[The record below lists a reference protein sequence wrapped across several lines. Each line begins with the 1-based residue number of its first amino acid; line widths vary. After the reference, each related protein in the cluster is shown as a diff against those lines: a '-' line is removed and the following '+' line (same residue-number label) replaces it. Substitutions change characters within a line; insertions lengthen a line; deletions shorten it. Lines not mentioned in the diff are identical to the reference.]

1 MLALLDVSVKSLD
14 QGSDGVFASICLLIL
29 LLIRL
34 FAAVL
39 RIRVLLKHIVVK

>member
-14 QGSDGVFASICLLIL
+14 QGSDRVFASAFLLIL